1 MTFRTSILIGVLVKG
16 TLGAQTQLAT
26 MISVAD
32 SRLRSLTEE
41 FLNLLA
47 FTCHREQSPE

>member
-1 MTFRTSILIGVLVKG
+1 MTSRTSILIGVVAKG

-26 MISVAD
+26 MMSVAD

-41 FLNLLA
+41 FLNLVEKET
-47 FTCHREQSPE
+47 FIR